1 MQDDRSHGMFLDN
14 LWSVDSTPEDSFSMG
29 GGSSRSTIDCG
40 MTPLI
45 VELFRQHATQRLQE
59 LLMVLRS
66 AHMLSPAR

>member
-40 MTPLI
+40 MTPTTCDPKI
-45 VELFRQHATQRLQE
+45 TRAVNGFTVCSHVITGT
-59 LLMVLRS
+59 
-66 AHMLSPAR
+66 LSR